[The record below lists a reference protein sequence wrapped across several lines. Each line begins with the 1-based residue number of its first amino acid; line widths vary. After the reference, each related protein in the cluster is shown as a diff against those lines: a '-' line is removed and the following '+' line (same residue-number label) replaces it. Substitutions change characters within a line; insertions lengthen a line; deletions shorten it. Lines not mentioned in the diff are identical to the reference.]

1 KIEGNPD
8 HPASR
13 GATDAFTQAFILGLY
28 DPDRSQTPYRRNQ
41 IASSRNFAE
50 NLAAQRE
57 ALRQTQGAGLRILTE
72 PILSPTLA
80 DQLNRLAE
88 AFPEMRLHV
97 WDPIRCG
104 LRETAMELAFG
115 PDAAGLATAYRF

>member
-1 KIEGNPD
+1 PAGHVLGLLVESHEGRPTKIEGNPD

-88 AFPEMRLHV
+88 AFP
-97 WDPIRCG
+97 
-104 LRETAMELAFG
+104 
-115 PDAAGLATAYRF
+115 